1 MVVFPIVI
9 IISIV
14 LYVYYKVMIL
24 RGSDPLIQEILN
36 AKARIS
42 LGIFI
47 SFFGVNQY
55 LYYQTKIA
63 LYVAIVFLIFG
74 LLQMYTGIKR
84 YQHYK
89 SEQRKRKE
97 NI

>member
-47 SFFGVNQY
+47 SFFWSKSILILSNKNRFICCNRLFDIWSATNVY
-55 LYYQTKIA
+55 RYKKIPA
-63 LYVAIVFLIFG
+63 L
-74 LLQMYTGIKR
+74 
-84 YQHYK
+84 
-89 SEQRKRKE
+89 
-97 NI
+97 